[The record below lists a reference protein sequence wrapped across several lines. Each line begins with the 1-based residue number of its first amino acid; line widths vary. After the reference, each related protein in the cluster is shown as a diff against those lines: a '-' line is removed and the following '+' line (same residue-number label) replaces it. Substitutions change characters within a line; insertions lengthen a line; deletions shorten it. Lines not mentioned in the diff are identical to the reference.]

1 MANQAMAWPTV
12 LADCHCNALKPC
24 RVIGRLPQQL
34 DNARQASNARVAIAA
49 KVLVQFKSLFQ
60 PKGIALVNALMILTF
75 HNTFLFLAEC
85 YVQYAVIQ
93 WIRAYKRKSG
103 CAANFLSFAQLAKRK
118 VQAVVNPR
126 LIPSTSTATHCV
138 ECFYYIQALLNC
150 LLQK

>member
-12 LADCHCNALKPC
+12 LADCHCTAHKPC

-49 KVLVQFKSLFQ
+49 KVLLQFKSLFQ
-60 PKGIALVNALMILTF
+60 PKGIALVNALIILTF
-75 HNTFLFLAEC
+75 HNTFLFLADC

-138 ECFYYIQALLNC
+138 VCFYYIQALLNC

>member
-12 LADCHCNALKPC
+12 LADCHCNAHKPC

-34 DNARQASNARVAIAA
+34 DNARQASNARIEIAA
-49 KVLVQFKSLFQ
+49 KVLVQFKNLFQ
-60 PKGIALVNALMILTF
+60 PKGSPGQCLDDTNISQHLSLPGGLLRVARRG
-75 HNTFLFLAEC
+75 
-85 YVQYAVIQ
+85 Q

>member
-1 MANQAMAWPTV
+1 MWQTKSWLVQWIWRITTAMRTSCARS
-12 LADCHCNALKPC
+12 LADYHSNLTMRVRPAPRGLKLRPKYW
-24 RVIGRLPQQL
+24 
-34 DNARQASNARVAIAA
+34 SNSRIYFSQ
-49 KVLVQFKSLFQ
+49 KV
-60 PKGIALVNALMILTF
+60 ALVNALMILTF

-103 CAANFLSFAQLAKRK
+103 CAANFLSFAQLAKMK